1 MCWGVLEVENKSIK
15 LRLSKGQILTVS
27 AILIALTSV
36 SYQLYLLRKKNKIKE
51 MGEAYFVYP
60 EDWKC

>member
-1 MCWGVLEVENKSIK
+1 VENKSIK
-15 LRLSKGQILTVS
+15 LRLSKGQIITVS

-60 EDWKC
+60 ED

>member
-1 MCWGVLEVENKSIK
+1 METKNLRIK
-15 LRLSKGQILTVS
+15 LSKGQLFTVS

-36 SYQLYLLRKKNKIKE
+36 SYQLFLLRKQNKKEE

-60 EDWKC
+60 ED